1 VADADTAPIVVYLAH
16 PVGAPDAAGVEANL
30 QRARQWLR
38 WLIDLPNPAVQRIA
52 WCVPWW
58 AYVDTLGDG
67 ARHYRERG
75 LRDTLAAA
83 ARCDALVACGKLTP
97 GVTIELAQAE
107 RQGQPAVNLIALGA
121 LPPTTGE
128 TNWWASRPTAGVIAE
143 LVELVAKVQ
152 RKRDRRAEA
161 LAAQRVAF
169 GGAAAPTP
177 PMSCSA
183 CLGTGKELIDC
194 EGSAGYRPCPYCKAG
209 TP

>member
-1 VADADTAPIVVYLAH
+1 MADTDTAPIVVYLAH
-16 PVGAPDAAGVEANL
+16 PVGAPDSAGVEANL

-58 AYVDTLGDG
+58 AYVDTLDDG

-107 RQGQPAVNLIALGA
+107 RLGQPVVNLIALGA
-121 LPPTTGE
+121 LPPSTGE
-128 TNWWASRPTAGVIAE
+128 THWWQARPAAGVIAE
-143 LVELVAKVQ
+143 LVELCAKVQ
-152 RKRDRRAEA
+152 RRRAVAQLPQLPYGFQRCQCTGEA
-161 LAAQRVAF
+161 GDTRCEVHPTCSEC
-169 GGAAAPTP
+169 GAATRILVD
-177 PMSCSA
+177 SCA
-183 CLGTGKELIDC
+183 EHGG
-194 EGSAGYRPCPYCKAG
+194 RP
-209 TP
+209 